1 MAVIVLEPDQP
12 EKPSARDRF
21 DAVHTELRNRICLLD
36 YPPGMRLSETELAE
50 EMGTSRTPLRRVLA
64 RLEDE
69 GLVRSVHGV
78 GTFVTDVDIDDLA
91 QTYRLR
97 IALTELVGQL
107 DPVAPDKHLLLE
119 LGTLADQAVELAKA
133 PEPRKFAQLNMAFF
147 QKRLCLTQNGPL
159 RAICERLYLHTA
171 RIWLQSSFAS
181 KLDLQQEARIFAREA
196 EDVMEALS
204 IGDSHAA
211 AMIQRSHLSMSFTRL
226 QHQT

>member
-1 MAVIVLEPDQP
+1 
-12 EKPSARDRF
+12 
-21 DAVHTELRNRICLLD
+21 
-36 YPPGMRLSETELAE
+36 MRLSETELAD

-78 GTFVTDVDIDDLA
+78 GTFVTDVNIQDLT
-91 QTYRLR
+91 QTYQLR

-107 DPVAPDKHLLLE
+107 DPVKPDEQLLSE
-119 LGTLADQAVELAKA
+119 LDALARQAVELAKM
-133 PEPRKFAQLNMAFF
+133 PEPRAFAQLNMAFF
-147 QKRLCLTQNGPL
+147 KKRLLLTENGPL

-181 KLDLQQEARIFAREA
+181 KIDLQQEARIFAREA
-196 EDVMEALS
+196 EDVMEALR

-226 QHQT
+226 LQQG